1 MLLPLSLL
9 ADHLSTGSVE
19 DNAAA
24 VSITTVFAAATIYFI
39 ARVCMVFI
47 RERRLLISV
56 ASSKAIRRETV
67 T

>member
-47 RERRLLISV
+47 REQRLLISV

>member
-1 MLLPLSLL
+1 MHLLSQANNLILFLHCSVPKEMLLPLSLL

-39 ARVCMVFI
+39 A
-47 RERRLLISV
+47 
-56 ASSKAIRRETV
+56 
-67 T
+67 